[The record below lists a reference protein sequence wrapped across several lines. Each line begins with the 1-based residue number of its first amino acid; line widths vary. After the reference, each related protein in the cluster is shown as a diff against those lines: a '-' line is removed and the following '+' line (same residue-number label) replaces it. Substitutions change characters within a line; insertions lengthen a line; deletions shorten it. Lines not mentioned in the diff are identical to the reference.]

1 VTIGGP
7 GSTKVWPGTTIGVPA
22 EVSGCCGWKLGGTGW
37 SEVSVT
43 VYTSSLVH
51 LDESAGVIAPVST
64 LTATQACA

>member
-1 VTIGGP
+1 
-7 GSTKVWPGTTIGVPA
+7 
-22 EVSGCCGWKLGGTGW
+22 VSGCCGWKLGGTGW

-51 LDESAGVIAPVST
+51 LDESAGVIAPVAA

>member
-1 VTIGGP
+1 VTIGWP
-7 GSTKVWPGTTIGVPA
+7 ASKVVWPGIVIGMPA

-37 SEVSVT
+37 NEVSVT

-51 LDESAGVIAPVST
+51 LDESVGVIAPVAA

>member
-1 VTIGGP
+1 MTIA
-7 GSTKVWPGTTIGVPA
+7 VPA

-51 LDESAGVIAPVST
+51 LDESAGVIAPVSMS
-64 LTATQACA
+64 TATQACA